1 MSKKMRLNKLSIILG
16 RKGSGKSYYTINTLI
31 PAYRKAF
38 PDKKILIY
46 DTNDHMAYRFV
57 PQIKLTMLKR
67 WTGGGTYRLCE
78 VDTDSAL
85 SAISEHMYNGLLIC
99 EDATKY
105 INSRLQKPV
114 FRSIID
120 SKQHNL
126 DLVFQFHGFA
136 VCPPEILRQCD
147 ILTLF
152 RCDTPLPRKNMLA
165 EYDVIFSAYEKVQSS
180 RDKYPFETVTIL

>member
-1 MSKKMRLNKLSIILG
+1 
-16 RKGSGKSYYTINTLI
+16 
-31 PAYRKAF
+31 
-38 PDKKILIY
+38 
-46 DTNDHMAYRFV
+46 MAYRFV
-57 PQIKLTMLKR
+57 PQIKIEMLKR
-67 WTGGGTYRLCE
+67 WRGGGTYRLCE

-105 INSRLQKPV
+105 INSKLQKPV

-136 VCPPEILRQCD
+136 VCPPELLRQCD

-152 RCDTPLPRKNMLA
+152 KTDSPVPRKNILPEFESIM
-165 EYDVIFSAYEKVQSS
+165 SAWQEVQAIKV
-180 RDKYPFETVTIL
+180 DYPYKTIIIA